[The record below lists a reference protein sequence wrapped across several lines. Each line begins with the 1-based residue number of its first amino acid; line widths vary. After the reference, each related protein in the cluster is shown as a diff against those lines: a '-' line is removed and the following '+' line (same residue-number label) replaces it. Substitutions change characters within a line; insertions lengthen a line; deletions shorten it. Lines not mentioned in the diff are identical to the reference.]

1 MSSNSDMTT
10 GTEFVQ
16 SAFRTAVEDED
27 VEKFTNEID
36 EVISELR
43 TRFERDGL
51 LEDVLRRESAKNG
64 IKSSFSETNQDPEPL
79 TQEVVIEPLLRAL
92 GYGTWYRET
101 GDKSDERG
109 NVADYSVPLDDHDA
123 VDSSQLL
130 IEAEPINKPL
140 ESRGHGI
147 DQVETWLSQREFETD
162 FGFAT
167 DGIRWVVIRYDPDT
181 YTHDRIEHVDLKE
194 VFVSLFNNQTGKN
207 KKPIEALSPTEK
219 ETLRALLQT
228 FERQN
233 FLSIA
238 GDARQIIKETQQSI
252 TDDFYDTYIQTV
264 FGVRQ
269 NDERSGRSLIGDGV
283 IKPDEATGDDTRLF
297 AVKIMNRL
305 IFLKFL
311 EDKHIV
317 KEDLLREMEQT
328 YDDGVY
334 PDSLYKT
341 FVERLFFDVMN
352 KSPEKRPDGLSDI
365 EMFEGIPY
373 LNGGLFRPELGEDRD
388 INERDFDVRDSVLKE
403 VIHLLEQYE
412 FSADGGPTDLDPSVL
427 GNIFEKTINYLT
439 TDPGDQNKALGAYYT
454 PSEVTRFCAERTVR
468 PALYDRLK
476 PIAQEKLEWPEETF
490 NRYDT
495 VYSLIEALPA
505 DMEVIGP
512 MLDEIDEFRV
522 VDPAMGSGHFLTSVL
537 EEIVAVRKALYAQND
552 NHPHEYRLKKTTVQK
567 NIYGV
572 DIVGP
577 AVEIGK
583 LRLWLSIISELTEE
597 DTEEFATG
605 ELALPNIAFNL
616 RQGNSLIGYIGFPE
630 ESGNGEYTL
639 GKFTEQSVENRYE
652 DIIDHIEAY
661 EDAIGEIAEEHRQK
675 ALKQLKSARQ
685 ELIPKIKRDFHDAGV
700 KSITQAEVEEMD
712 PFNWVVEYAEVYADG
727 GFDVIVGNPPWD
739 VLRTNR
745 DDYFVR
751 HDPSFRTRMPNDKD
765 EKMEEL
771 LEDPDISEGWDQYN
785 REMQARADYFNNSDE
800 YELQSPVVDGKEV
813 TSENELSALFLER
826 AYKIAR
832 GDAQVSLI
840 LPNVIF
846 TSSTA
851 KDLRLHLLN
860 NTTVDS
866 LLHFENHGIFDDI
879 DSRYRFGILTFR
891 NSGQT
896 DELRGIFLEQ
906 TTDVIDNFE
915 QQTVKIPR
923 KILTDYS
930 PEAAL
935 FPQISSRGNT
945 DPENEVGLLR
955 KLLDHPA
962 LDKEIDGAWNV
973 DIHRELDRT
982 YDSDRFVESQDEG
995 DYPVLG
1001 GKNIY
1006 QFVYDDSHLDVQ
1018 SPEFWSVNEEKST
1031 EKSAKSRI
1039 REKEVRNLK
1048 TALYNA
1054 FDGNG
1059 SQKQFVNDLLND
1071 SRGEPLSEDDVLLDC
1086 TTPRIAFRDI
1096 GNTANERTFIAT
1108 VLPEGVVCH
1117 SKLRVLRPYEIEA
1130 TEADLEEEPLRS
1142 IYKRRFTNQEMFA
1155 ALGLINSLPFDYL
1168 MRTKIDNTLV
1178 EYKVRESQVPR
1189 LTEGDDFFEYIWRRA
1204 ARLNCYGDAFES
1216 LRVELGIAPDTTKAK
1231 RKQTQAELDAAAMH
1245 TYGLDRNEATH
1256 LLDNFGQV
1264 KSPRLMD
1271 DEYFEMV
1278 IQNYDSLSSD

>member
-1 MSSNSDMTT
+1 MSVNTDVTT
-10 GTEFVQ
+10 GTEFVET
-16 SAFRTAVEDED
+16 AFRTTVENED
-27 VEKFTNEID
+27 IEELAGDID
-36 EVISELR
+36 EIIKELR
-43 TRFERDGL
+43 NRFERDAL
-51 LEDVLRRESAKNG
+51 LEDVLRRESAKTG
-64 IKSSFSETNQDPEPL
+64 IKSGFTKTNQDPEPL
-79 TQEVVIEPLLRAL
+79 TQEVVIEPLLRSL
-92 GYGTWYRET
+92 GYSTWYRET
-101 GDKSDERG
+101 GDKSDGRG
-109 NVADYSVPLDDHDA
+109 NVADYSIPLGDYDA

-140 ESRGHGI
+140 DTRGHGI

-167 DGIRWVVIRYDPDT
+167 DGIQWVLIRYDPDT
-181 YTHDRIEHVDLKE
+181 YTHDRIEEVDLNE
-194 VFVSLFNNQTGKN
+194 VFVSLFNNQTGK
-207 KKPIEALSPTEK
+207 KEKPLDALSESEK
-219 ETLRALLQT
+219 ETLRALVRT

-269 NDERSGRSLIGDGV
+269 GEERSDRSLIGEGV
-283 IKPDEATGDDTRLF
+283 ISPDEATGDDTRLF

-305 IFLKFL
+305 IFIKFL
-311 EDKHIV
+311 EDKQIV
-317 KEDLLREMEQT
+317 KENLLREMAQT
-328 YDDGVY
+328 YNDGVY
-334 PDSLYKT
+334 PESLHKT

-352 KSPEKRPDGLSDI
+352 KNPENRPEKLSEI
-365 EMFEGIPY
+365 EMFDGIPY
-373 LNGGLFRPELGEDRD
+373 LNGGLFRPTLGESRE
-388 INERDFDVRDSVLKE
+388 ITERDFDIRDSVLE
-403 VIHLLEQYE
+403 EIIHLLEQYD

-454 PSEVTRFCAERTVR
+454 PSEITRFCAERTVR
-468 PALYDRLK
+468 PVLYDRLK
-476 PIAQEKLEWPEETF
+476 PIVKEKLEWPEQTF

-495 VYSLIEALPA
+495 IYSLIEALPA
-505 DMEVIGP
+505 DMSVIGP

-537 EEIVAVRKALYAQND
+537 EEIVAVRKALYAQNN
-552 NHPHEYRLKKTTVQK
+552 NHPHEYRLKKTTVQE

-597 DTEEFATG
+597 DTKGFDTG
-605 ELALPNIAFNL
+605 QLALPNIAFNL

-630 ESGNGEYTL
+630 ETGNGEYTL
-639 GKFTEQSVENRYE
+639 GKFSEQSVQNRYE
-652 DIIDHIEAY
+652 NIITHIEAY
-661 EDAIGEIAEEHRQK
+661 EDTIGEVSEEHRQK
-675 ALKQLKSARQ
+675 ALTLLESARQ

-700 KSITQAEVEEMD
+700 KSITRSEVEAMD

-727 GFDVIVGNPPWD
+727 GFDVVVGNPPWD

-765 EKMEEL
+765 QKMEEL
-771 LEDPDISEGWDQYN
+771 LEDPDIADGWDQYN
-785 REMQARADYFNNSDE
+785 REMQARADYFNDSDE

-832 GDAQVSLI
+832 DDAYVSLI

-879 DSRYRFGILTFR
+879 DSRYRFGILTFL

-906 TTDVIDNFE
+906 TTDVIDEFE
-915 QQTVKIPR
+915 SHTVKIPR

-935 FPQISSRGNT
+935 FPQISSRGDT
-945 DPENEVGLLR
+945 DPENEVGVLR
-955 KLLDHPA
+955 KLLDHPS
-962 LDKEIDGAWNV
+962 LDEEIDGAWNV
-973 DIHRELDRT
+973 NIHRELDRT
-982 YDSDRFVESQDEG
+982 YDSDRFVESADEG

-1006 QFVYDDSHLDVQ
+1006 QFVYDNSYLDVKP
-1018 SPEFWSVNEEKST
+1018 PEFWSVNEEKST
-1031 EKSAKSRI
+1031 DKSAKSRI

-1048 TALYNA
+1048 TALYNE
-1054 FDGNG
+1054 FDGSG
-1059 SQKQFVNDLLND
+1059 SQKQFVNNLLND
-1071 SRGEPLSEDDVLLDC
+1071 SRNKPLSKDDVLLDC

-1130 TEADLEEEPLRS
+1130 IRDDLEEEPLRS
-1142 IYKRRFTNQEMFA
+1142 IYKPRFTNQEMFA

-1189 LTEGDDFFEYIWRRA
+1189 LTEGDALFEYIWRRA
-1204 ARLNCYGDAFES
+1204 ARLNCYGEAFEP
-1216 LRVELGIAPDTTKAK
+1216 LRKELGITPDTSLEI
-1231 RKQTQAELDAAAMH
+1231 RKQTQAELDAAAIH
-1245 TYGLDRNEATH
+1245 AYGLSRNEATH

-1271 DEYFEMV
+1271 DEYFKMV
-1278 IQNYDSLSSD
+1278 IQEYDALG

>member
-1 MSSNSDMTT
+1 MSVNTDVTT
-10 GTEFVQ
+10 GTEFVET
-16 SAFRTAVEDED
+16 AFRTTVEDED
-27 VEKFTNEID
+27 IEELAGDID
-36 EVISELR
+36 EIIKELR
-43 TRFERDGL
+43 IRFERDGL

-79 TQEVVIEPLLRAL
+79 TQEVVIEPLLRSL
-92 GYGTWYRET
+92 DYGTWYREI

-109 NVADYSVPLDDHDA
+109 NVADYSVPLEDYDA

-140 ESRGHGI
+140 DSRGHGI

-167 DGIRWVVIRYDPDT
+167 DGIQWVLIRYDPDT
-181 YTHDRIEHVDLKE
+181 YTHDRIEHVNLND
-194 VFVSLFNNQTGKN
+194 VFVSLFNNQTGK
-207 KKPIEALSPTEK
+207 KKNPIDALSEAEK
-219 ETLRALLQT
+219 ETLRALLRT
-228 FERQN
+228 FKRQN

-269 NDERSGRSLIGDGV
+269 GQERSDRSLIGDGV
-283 IKPDEATGDDTRLF
+283 IAPDEATGDDTRLF

-317 KEDLLREMEQT
+317 KEDLLQEMKQT
-328 YDDGVY
+328 YDNGVY
-334 PDSLYKT
+334 PDSLYET

-352 KSPEKRPDGLSDI
+352 KNPEKRSDTLANI

-373 LNGGLFRPELGEDRD
+373 LNGGLFRPSLGEDRD
-388 INERDFDVRDSVLKE
+388 IDERSFDIRDSVLKE
-403 VIHLLEQYE
+403 IIDLLEQYE

-439 TDPGDQNKALGAYYT
+439 SDPGDQNKKLGAFYT
-454 PSEVTRFCAERTVR
+454 PSEITRFCAERTVR

-476 PIAQEKLEWPEETF
+476 PIAKEELNWPEETF
-490 NRYDT
+490 DKYDT
-495 VYSLIEALPA
+495 IYTLIEALPA
-505 DMEVIGP
+505 DMSVIGP
-512 MLDEIDEFRV
+512 MLNEIDEFRV
-522 VDPAMGSGHFLTSVL
+522 VDPGMGSGHFLTSVL
-537 EEIVAVRKALYAQND
+537 EEIVAVRKALYAQNN
-552 NHPHEYRLKKTTVQK
+552 NHPHEYRLKKTTVQN

-597 DTEEFATG
+597 DVDGFNTG

-639 GKFTEQSVENRYE
+639 GKFSEKSVRNRYE
-652 DIIDHIEAY
+652 DIITEIRQY
-661 EDAIGEIAEEHRQK
+661 EDTIGEISEEHRK
-675 ALKQLKSARQ
+675 RAFTLLESARD

-700 KSITQAEVEEMD
+700 KSISNDEVKEMD
-712 PFNWVVEYAEVYADG
+712 PFNWVVEFAEVYGDG
-727 GFDVIVGNPPWD
+727 GFDVVVGNPPWD

-745 DDYFVR
+745 DDYFSR
-751 HDPSFRTRMPNDKD
+751 YDPSFRTRMPNDKD

-771 LEDPDISEGWDQYN
+771 LEDPDIEDGWEQYN
-785 REMQARADYFNNSDE
+785 REMQARADYFNDSQE
-800 YELQSPVVDGKEV
+800 YSLQSPTVDGKEV

-826 AYKIAR
+826 VYNIAR
-832 GDAQVSLI
+832 DDAYVSLI

-851 KDLRLHLLN
+851 KDLRLELLN
-860 NTTVDS
+860 NASVES
-866 LLHFENHGIFDDI
+866 LLHFENHGIFSGLHDQ
-879 DSRYRFGILTFR
+879 YRFGILTFY
-891 NSGQT
+891 NNDQT
-896 DELRGIFLEQ
+896 DELRGIFLEKS
-906 TTDVIDNFE
+906 TDVIDEFE
-915 QQTVKIPR
+915 DRTVSIPR
-923 KILTDYS
+923 KVLTNYS

-935 FPQISSRGNT
+935 FPQISSRADTN
-945 DPENEVGLLR
+945 PENEVGVLQR
-955 KLLDHPA
+955 LLDHPS
-962 LDKEIDGAWNV
+962 LDTHIDGAWNV
-973 DIHRELDRT
+973 SIHRELDRT
-982 YDSDRFVESQDEG
+982 YDADRFVESADDG

-1006 QFVYDDSHLDVQ
+1006 QFVYDDSYLDVEP
-1018 SPEFWSVNEEKST
+1018 PEFWSVDEQKSV

-1054 FDGNG
+1054 FDGTG
-1059 SQKQFVNDLLND
+1059 SQKQFVNNLLED
-1071 SRGEPLSEDDVLLDC
+1071 ARGTPLSEEDVLLDC

-1096 GNTANERTFIAT
+1096 GNTTNERTFIAT
-1108 VLPEGVVCH
+1108 VLPKGVVCH
-1117 SKLRVLRPYEIEA
+1117 SKLRVLRPYKIEA
-1130 TEADLEEEPLRS
+1130 TNADLEENPLRS
-1142 IYKRRFTNQEMFA
+1142 IYKQRFTNQEMFA

-1189 LTEGDDFFEYIWRRA
+1189 LTEGDDWFDYIWQRA
-1204 ARLNCYGDAFES
+1204 ARLNCYGDAFKS
-1216 LRVELGIAPDTTKAK
+1216 LRDNLGITPDTTHDQ
-1231 RKQTQAELDAAAMH
+1231 RKQSQAELDAAAMH
-1245 TYGLDRNEATH
+1245 AYGLSRSEAIH
-1256 LLDNFGQV
+1256 LIDNFGQV

-1271 DEYFEMV
+1271 DEYFELV
-1278 IQNYDSLSSD
+1278 VQKYDDLASE